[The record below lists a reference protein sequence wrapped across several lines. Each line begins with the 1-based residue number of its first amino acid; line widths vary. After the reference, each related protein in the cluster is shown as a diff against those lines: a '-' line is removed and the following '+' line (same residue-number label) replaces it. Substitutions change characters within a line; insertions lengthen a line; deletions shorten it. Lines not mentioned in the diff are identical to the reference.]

1 MLAVAQTFGDMTTR
15 VKQTAAEI
23 CDGKL
28 VVVHEGGYSEVYVPF
43 CAHAVMEAL
52 SGSDIH
58 APDPMHKSLM
68 IRQPNPRVVA
78 FQKELIDDMAKELG
92 L

>member
-1 MLAVAQTFGDMTTR
+1 M
-15 VKQTAAEI
+15 
-23 CDGKL
+23 

-43 CAHAVMEAL
+43 CGHAVMEAL
-52 SGSDIH
+52 SGVDIA

-68 IRQPNPRVVA
+68 IRQPNPRITA
-78 FQKELIDDMAKELG
+78 FHKELIDDMAKELG